1 MNTSQCFSELLWMPH
16 SQHKISKSW
25 ENPNICLNVRCHR
38 VGIPVD
44 PLCSA
49 ALENL
54 GFYQIAKMKKINV
67 DKYLIS
73 ALVEH
78 WRPKTNSF
86 HLPVG
91 EMTVTLQDVSCLWG
105 LPIHG
110 KPLIGKADA
119 AWSGLIERL
128 LGIPVDEQHMKQ
140 KRRRKDDDNV
150 AVKNSQYSL
159 NLGKLRERFQVMPDN
174 PVDREIHWHAQA
186 IVLEILGSTV
196 FTDTSGDGVPAMYLQ
211 FMQNEGKPT
220 EYNWGAAVLAML
232 YRELSMGAEKER
244 LEISRPLL
252 LL

>member
-1 MNTSQCFSELLWMPH
+1 MNTSQRFSDLLWMPH

-25 ENPNICLNVRCHR
+25 ENPNICLNVWCHR

-54 GFYQIAKMKKINV
+54 GFYQIAKMTKINV

-73 ALVEH
+73 ALVER
-78 WRPKTNSF
+78 WRPEKNSF

-119 AWSGLIERL
+119 AWSG
-128 LGIPVDEQHMKQ
+128 
-140 KRRRKDDDNV
+140 
-150 AVKNSQYSL
+150 
-159 NLGKLRERFQVMPDN
+159 
-174 PVDREIHWHAQA
+174 
-186 IVLEILGSTV
+186 
-196 FTDTSGDGVPAMYLQ
+196 
-211 FMQNEGKPT
+211 
-220 EYNWGAAVLAML
+220 
-232 YRELSMGAEKER
+232 
-244 LEISRPLL
+244 
-252 LL
+252 

>member
-1 MNTSQCFSELLWMPH
+1 MNTSQRFSDLLWMPH

-25 ENPNICLNVRCHR
+25 ENRNICLNVRCHR

-44 PLCSA
+44 PLCRA

-73 ALVEH
+73 ALVER
-78 WRPKTNSF
+78 WRPETNTF

-91 EMTVTLQDVSCLWG
+91 EMTVTLQDVSCLWE

-128 LGIPVDEQHMKQ
+128 LGIPIDEQHMKQ
-140 KRRRKDDDNV
+140 KRRRKDDDNI
-150 AVKNSQYSL
+150 AVKNS
-159 NLGKLRERFQVMPDN
+159 
-174 PVDREIHWHAQA
+174 
-186 IVLEILGSTV
+186 
-196 FTDTSGDGVPAMYLQ
+196 
-211 FMQNEGKPT
+211 
-220 EYNWGAAVLAML
+220 
-232 YRELSMGAEKER
+232 
-244 LEISRPLL
+244 
-252 LL
+252 